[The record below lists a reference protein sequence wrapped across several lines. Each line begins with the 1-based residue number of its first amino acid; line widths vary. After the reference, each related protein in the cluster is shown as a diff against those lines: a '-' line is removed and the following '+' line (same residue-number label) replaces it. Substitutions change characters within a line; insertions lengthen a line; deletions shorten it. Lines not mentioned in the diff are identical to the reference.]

1 MARTVP
7 SAVVSAINAQT
18 TSSVFLV
25 LMDIVH
31 PSFTTVRIV
40 NNTDNITS
48 NGNTY
53 TAFPFNVI
61 LPPDTEEFQ
70 PKLQVG
76 VVNVTRLLIDEVRTI
91 AGSDQR
97 ATATITVIE
106 ASDPDTALATYSNFE
121 VVNLRYDANE
131 MSFDLIIDTFLTEP
145 FPAGSFTPS
154 TFPGLF

>member
-1 MARTVP
+1 MSRSVP
-7 SAVVSAINAQT
+7 TAVVSAINAQT

-25 LMDIVH
+25 LMEITH

-40 NNTDNITS
+40 NNTENITS
-48 NGNTY
+48 NGNVY
-53 TAFPFNVI
+53 TAFPFSVV

-97 ATATITVIE
+97 AKATITVIE

>member
-1 MARTVP
+1 MSRSVP
-7 SAVVSAINAQT
+7 TAVVSAINAQT

-40 NNTDNITS
+40 NNTENITS
-48 NGNTY
+48 NGKTY

>member
-40 NNTDNITS
+40 NNTENITS

>member
-40 NNTDNITS
+40 NNTEDITS

-53 TAFPFNVI
+53 TAFPFNVV

-97 ATATITVIE
+97 AKATITVIE